1 MERMDGL
8 SRLLDGRCVLILDH
22 AIIVNRIPVHGP
34 GLNLFAALQ
43 AFGPRSVE
51 YFAHCLN
58 NENRTYYAEWDARGK
73 RTRFRGLALRRL
85 PRLAGFLYCA
95 GYSVLAFIGRRH
107 DLCIAVNPLNFMA
120 ARMLQVLG
128 RVNKTV
134 VYSADYSVQ
143 RFDNCALNRVYHWL
157 DRYALRR
164 ADEVWGVSQAICT
177 LRQAQGVS
185 AERNWHIPNGPV
197 LTQFSPE
204 KDEAIARHQIVY
216 VFGANTHASDLMA
229 KHHFDWVFQTLEV
242 LTVKDSRI
250 RLLLIGRGD
259 FRGTFERVIPL
270 GAIANHVDFLDI
282 EDRGVLIKTLCESAI
297 GIALYDL
304 SGAEHLRYGD
314 SMKLREYFAAGL
326 PSITT
331 PGHSVADEV
340 SRHDLGAVV
349 RTSAECL
356 DALDRLLHDDA
367 HYFAARKR
375 VLAYAQATD
384 KAVLTAAALARIFAE
399 TPKKT
404 QPQISL
410 K

>member
-1 MERMDGL
+1 MEQTNEQR
-8 SRLLDGRCVLILDH
+8 RLLDGRCVLILDH

-34 GLNLFAALQ
+34 GLNLFSALQ

-73 RTRFRGLALRRL
+73 SSRFRGLALWRL
-85 PRLAGFLYCA
+85 PRLVGFLYCA
-95 GYSVLAFIGRRH
+95 VYSVLAFIWHRH

-120 ARMLQVLG
+120 ARVLQVLG
-128 RVNKTV
+128 RVNKIV
-134 VYSADYSVQ
+134 LYSADYSVQ
-143 RFDNCALNRVYHWL
+143 RFDSRVLNRVYHWL
-157 DRYALRR
+157 DNFALRH
-164 ADEVWGVSQAICT
+164 ADEVWGVSQAICN
-177 LRQAQGVS
+177 LRRAHGVP

-197 LTQFSPE
+197 LTQFSPK
-204 KDEAIARHQIVY
+204 KDEEITRHQIVY
-216 VFGANTHASDLMA
+216 VFGANTRASDLMV
-229 KHHFDWVFQTLEV
+229 KHHFDWVFQALER
-242 LTVKDSRI
+242 LTEKDSRI

-259 FRGTFERVIPL
+259 FRETFERVMPL
-270 GAIANHVDFLDI
+270 GALAGYVDFLDI
-282 EDRGVLIKTLCESAI
+282 EERGAFVKKLCESAI

-340 SRHDLGAVV
+340 AGHSLGAVV

-356 DALDRLLHDDA
+356 DALDRLLHDDV
-367 HYFAARKR
+367 HFFALRKR

-384 KAVLTAAALARIFAE
+384 KAVLAAAAIARIFPGKPRMGPTQTA
-399 TPKKT
+399 PK
-404 QPQISL
+404 
-410 K
+410 

>member
-1 MERMDGL
+1 MELTDVQ

-34 GLNLFAALQ
+34 GLNLFSTLQ
-43 AFGPRSVE
+43 VFGPRSVE

-58 NENRTYYAEWDARGK
+58 SENRTYYAEWDARGN

-85 PRLAGFLYCA
+85 PRCAGFLYCA
-95 GYSVLAFIGRRH
+95 VYSVLAFIWRRH

-120 ARMLQVLG
+120 ARVLQVLG

-134 VYSADYSVQ
+134 VYSADYSAQ
-143 RFDNCALNRVYHWL
+143 RFDSRALNRVYHWL
-157 DRYALRR
+157 DRFALRH
-164 ADEVWGVSQAICT
+164 ADEVWGVSQAICA
-177 LRQAQGVS
+177 LRRAHGVP
-185 AERNWHIPNGPV
+185 AERNWHMPNGPV

-204 KDEAIARHQIVY
+204 NDEMIARHQIVY
-216 VFGANTHASDLMA
+216 VFGANTRASDLMV
-229 KHHFDWVFQTLEV
+229 KHHFDWVFQALEV
-242 LTVKDSRI
+242 LTAKDRRI
-250 RLLLIGRGD
+250 KLLLIGRGD
-259 FRGTFERVIPL
+259 FRETFERAMPL
-270 GAIANHVDFLDI
+270 GAVAGHVDFLDI
-282 EDRGVLIKTLCESAI
+282 EERGTFVKKLCESAI

-326 PSITT
+326 PSVTT

-340 SRHDLGAVV
+340 SEHGLGAVV

-367 HYFAARKR
+367 HFFALRKR

-384 KAVLTAAALARIFAE
+384 KAVLTAAALARIFPGKPQTA
-399 TPKKT
+399 
-404 QPQISL
+404 QP
-410 K
+410 